1 MWGRSQQYLFLFVIS
16 AVISLVVAIA
26 QPATAQITQ
35 ATVTEILDGNQ
46 VFIQGQ
52 QAAVNQVASQ
62 GQQVRTGS
70 SRAGLRFSNG
80 AAGRMRPNT
89 SLVIGQCIQLQQG
102 AIIANGPTNAC
113 AGSVRAATRGTTFIM
128 EVEGEKYKCLVL
140 EGSLAMTAT
149 NSDKEVIIEEG
160 KQVEVEKSQ
169 IGEVRSISPEEILEI
184 LNGSLFQG
192 FTRELPGI
200 GNLRQS
206 LQRLYPNIQLPN
218 LGIPIGIPRIPR
230 LPF

>member
-1 MWGRSQQYLFLFVIS
+1 VIS

-46 VFIQGQ
+46 VFVQGQ
-52 QAAVNQVASQ
+52 QATVNQVAGQ

-89 SLVIGQCIQLQQG
+89 SLVIGQCIQLQEG

-128 EVEGEKYKCLVL
+128 EVEGEEKYKCQVL
-140 EGSLAMTAT
+140 EGSLAMTTAS
-149 NSDKEVIIEEG
+149 SDKEVIVEEG
-160 KQVEVEKSQ
+160 KQVEVEKNQ
-169 IGEVRSISPEEILEI
+169 IGEVRSISPEEILAI
-184 LNGSLFQG
+184 LNGSLFRG

-218 LGIPIGIPRIPR
+218 LGIPIGIPIPRIPR